1 MTREEELSRLKK
13 LRNAIISKKDTED
26 TISEC
31 QAKLEKAKKEL
42 VSTENWLKNPS
53 VSKCTTNANRV
64 KKEYEAPH
72 YQAVLAV
79 AKKHDRALTVW
90 RMLGLIIVTAVVA
103 SGTAVIAYL
112 AALWSWNTSILSMI
126 GKSYFDTPITYNMAV
141 GVHLSALAIVLI
153 VFSLIMVGIGGSEGY
168 GYVFFAI
175 FGILGLVSSIASF
188 SYFYAEATGF
198 WSTLGYF
205 LLSGF
210 MIFKFIGSFLRVLVF
225 MLAFVAFLGGTIGMI
240 YFCYYVAT
248 EHKINSVWA
257 RWREYNLDYEPLYKS
272 NEYKAALKEDEKD
285 TNELLNLRIASN
297 KKLAESLKQQ
307 VELHN
312 ASLAKYRSL
321 LATYTSQINNA
332 TYINKVYKN
341 VKSLNEIIWYID
353 MNRAND
359 IAGALNQKQED
370 EYRAAKLKA
379 IKESVEEQRRQH
391 EREMQAIAAAREEQ
405 RIMLAQMRADEEAR
419 AERLEREAEK
429 ERERNRRFAERESE
443 YARMYQS
450 EVLGNM
456 RLSQEYQRASLQAMK
471 DLYYKN

>member
-26 TISEC
+26 AISER
-31 QAKLEKAKKEL
+31 QTKLEKAQKEL

-53 VSKCTTNANRV
+53 ISKFTANANRL

-72 YQAVLAV
+72 YQSVLAI
-79 AKKHDRALTVW
+79 AKKHDRALTAW
-90 RMLGLIIVTAVVA
+90 RLLGLMIVTAVVA
-103 SGTAVIAYL
+103 CGTAVVAYL
-112 AALWSWNTSILSMI
+112 AAVWSWNSSILSML
-126 GKSYFDTPITYNMAV
+126 GKTYFGTPVTYNMAV
-141 GVHLSALAIVLI
+141 GIHLSALAIVLI
-153 VFSLIMVGIGGSEGY
+153 IFALILCGLGSNFGFGY
-168 GYVFFAI
+168 AI
-175 FGILGLVSSIASF
+175 LAVFGILGLISSIASF

-210 MIFKFIGSFLRVLVF
+210 MLFKFIGAFLRVLVF
-225 MLAFVAFLGGTIGMI
+225 MLAFVAFLGGTIGMM
-240 YFCYYVAT
+240 YLCYYVTA
-248 EHKINSVWA
+248 ERKISSVGA

-272 NEYKAALKEDEKD
+272 SEYKAAVKEDEKD
-285 TNELLNLRIASN
+285 TEEVLNLRIASS
-297 KKLAESLKQQ
+297 KRLAESLKQQ
-307 VELHN
+307 IELHS

-321 LATYTSQINNA
+321 LATYTAQINNA
-332 TYINKVYKN
+332 TFINKVYKN
-341 VKSLNEIIWYID
+341 VNSLNEIIWYID

-379 IKESVEEQRRQH
+379 IKESAEEQRRHH

-405 RIMLAQMRADEEAR
+405 RMMLAQIRADEEAR
-419 AERLEREAEK
+419 AERLEREAER
-429 ERERNRRFAERESE
+429 ERERNRRFAERQSE
-443 YARMYQS
+443 YAREYQA